1 MANSEFD
8 PNKLFGVDGKGLI
21 NMMVLKTCPDPKIK
35 AILQLLQ
42 KYGVEL
48 LDGIAL
54 ITELGVLVSQ
64 FPAEATP
71 EAEK

>member
-8 PNKLFGVDGKGLI
+8 PRKLFGIDSKGLM
-21 NMMVLKTCPDPKIK
+21 NMMVFKACPDPEIK

-42 KYGVEL
+42 KYGVEP
-48 LDGIAL
+48 LDGVAFM
-54 ITELGVLVSQ
+54 TELMFLISQ
-64 FPAEATP
+64 FSTEATP